1 MVKTLSVFGFF
12 LITGVIGCAHIVVG
26 TQFDEGKIDQIVK
39 GKTTKDDVARTFGD
53 PAEQETK
60 AGLERWVYINR
71 VTSVAPSPEWLGLS
85 YRGDTKEKMLV
96 VIFDQDIVKDVTFS
110 QTTKPFVSSLG
121 LNK

>member
-1 MVKTLSVFGFF
+1 MVKTLSVLVFS

-26 TQFDEGKIDQIVK
+26 TQFDKGKIDQIVK

-71 VTSVAPSPEWLGLS
+71 VTSAAPSPEWLGLS